1 MRTLVTGATGFLGR
15 RLVAELAPRHSLRVL
30 VRPRSPAGGGAGGA
44 VGDGGA
50 AAGRGAF
57 PAGVVVG
64 AGDVADAASV
74 RQAMAGCE
82 AVVHAAALVK
92 ILAPAAEFDRI
103 NVGGLENVLAAA
115 ADPAFPAA
123 AGAKVIYV
131 SSFMALGPSEGGPG
145 GVLDESAPPAGF
157 GEGAGGGGSSGS
169 TAGGRIWINSYER
182 TKALADRMAR
192 RAIAAGRNVVVVYPG
207 VIYGPGEMTEG
218 NLVVRHVLDLLHRR
232 LPALLGTPGRRWCHV
247 FVDDVARGI
256 GQALERASP
265 GGRYV
270 LGGENTSLGDFYRLV
285 EELSGVPV
293 PRRRLPDGLAK
304 TIGAAQK
311 AWARL
316 RGTTPAL
323 TPDLVEVYRHDWA
336 YSSAR
341 AAAELGYTFRPLRE
355 GLAATLAWLQETG
368 QWRR

>member
-1 MRTLVTGATGFLGR
+1 MKTLVTGATGFLGR

-30 VRPRSPAGGGAGGA
+30 VRPRSPAGGS
-44 VGDGGA
+44 GA
-50 AAGRGAF
+50 AGGRGAF
-57 PAGVVVG
+57 PAGVEVV

-157 GEGAGGGGSSGS
+157 GEGAGGGG
-169 TAGGRIWINSYER
+169 ADGRIWINAYER

-192 RAIAAGRNVVVVYPG
+192 RAIAAGRDVVVVYPG

-368 QWRR
+368 RWRR